1 MFTPLEANN
10 RAMSK
15 SLLYSNRSSGTLL
28 TGFSGC
34 ITAIVTPFKKGRVD
48 YRKLLELIDFQISNG
63 VTGIVLCGTTGEGPT
78 VTDDEKEKIFRV
90 CVKHNRGRVQLIAG
104 TGSNDTAKTIKQTM
118 MAQRC
123 GVDAAL
129 IVTPYYNK
137 PTQQGM
143 FLHFTAVAKAAAE
156 SREGKKVHLPIILY
170 NVPGRT
176 GVSLAPETVARL
188 SHIKNIVAIKE
199 ASGDLKQI
207 ARIKKLCNITIL
219 SGDDGLTYPI
229 LCLGGKGVIS
239 VASNIVPAEVVRMID
254 LYNEGNFKEAKN
266 LHLKL
271 QPLFKSL
278 FIESNPIPVKTAM
291 KMLKMCS
298 DEMRLPLCAMAKSNA
313 DKLKAALKNYGLLA

>member
-1 MFTPLEANN
+1 M
-10 RAMSK
+10 RVGK
-15 SLLYSNRSSGTLL
+15 GQ
-28 TGFSGC
+28 FSGC
-34 ITAIVTPFKKGRVD
+34 ITAIVTPFKNGKVD
-48 YRKLLELIDFQISNG
+48 YKKLLELIDFQISNG

-78 VTDDEKEKIFRV
+78 VTDDEKERIFRTA
-90 CVKHNRGRVQLIAG
+90 VKHNRGRIRLIAG
-104 TGSNDTAKTIKQTM
+104 TGSNDTAKTIKQTL

-143 FLHFTAVAKAAAE
+143 FLHFTAVAK
-156 SREGKKVHLPIILY
+156 KVKLPIILY

-199 ASGDLKQI
+199 ASGDLKHI
-207 ARIKKLCNITIL
+207 ARIKQLCSITIL

-229 LCLGGKGVIS
+229 LCLGGRGVIS
-239 VASNIVPAEVVRMID
+239 VASNIVPADIVRMIN
-254 LYNEGNFKEAKN
+254 LYNDGDYKHAKE
-266 LHLKL
+266 LHLRL
-271 QPLFKSL
+271 QPLFKAL

-291 KMLKMCS
+291 KMLGLLKQN
-298 DEMRLPLCAMAKSNA
+298 EMRLPLCAMAKANA
-313 DKLKAALKNYGLLA
+313 EKLKTALKDYGLLN